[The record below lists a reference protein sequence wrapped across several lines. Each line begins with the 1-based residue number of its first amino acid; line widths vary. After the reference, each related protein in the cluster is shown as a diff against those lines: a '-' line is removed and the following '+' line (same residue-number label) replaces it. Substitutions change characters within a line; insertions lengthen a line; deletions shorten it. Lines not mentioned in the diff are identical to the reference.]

1 MATKSAVASVAP
13 RSLSC
18 SAMNTRPLSLAAL
31 ALPLALVAG
40 CSDDKP
46 QAAPAPSGSIK
57 FGDVQFNKDAVK
69 VDRTEV
75 SNEGVKVDG
84 KQLLQNGAHKGAD
97 EAMQE
102 K

>member
-1 MATKSAVASVAP
+1 MK
-13 RSLSC
+13 
-18 SAMNTRPLSLAAL
+18 SLALAPAL
-31 ALPLALVAG
+31 ALVLAA

-46 QAAPAPSGSIK
+46 QAAPAPTGSIK
-57 FGDVQFNKDAVK
+57 YGDVQFNKDGVK

-75 SNEGVKVDG
+75 TNGGVKVDG

>member
-1 MATKSAVASVAP
+1 
-13 RSLSC
+13 
-18 SAMNTRPLSLAAL
+18 MNTRRLSLAVL
-31 ALPLALVAG
+31 ALPLALLAG